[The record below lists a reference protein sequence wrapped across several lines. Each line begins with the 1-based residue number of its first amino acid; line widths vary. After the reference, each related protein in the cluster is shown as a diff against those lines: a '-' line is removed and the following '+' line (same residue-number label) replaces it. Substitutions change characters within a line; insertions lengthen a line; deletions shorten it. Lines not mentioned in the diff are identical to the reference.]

1 MTSPGP
7 PVGLDTEPPTPEAPS
22 ARSSGSRDLD
32 DRLAASPRRA
42 AGPVIVTP
50 SAATAHRRR
59 VIARRRLVAVG
70 GVVVLL
76 AVIVGAVA
84 PVRDRLSGLVP
95 STGDRV
101 AAPPASSVLLAWP
114 TAEDGA
120 SIVMLGAP
128 GLTQGS
134 ALLIP
139 GNTQVEVP
147 SFGSA
152 TLSAALRSGG
162 PDTLDLAV
170 ENALGYDAGEV
181 VGLAAEDLPA
191 LLAVVGPLNVRLR
204 SPVVLGDRSYPA
216 ATLRLTAD
224 EAAVLATTR
233 SEDATEIDHL
243 AVVHAVL
250 EGWLNALDAAEV
262 DAVSRLLH
270 DQVKLDDARVE
281 RIASVLS
288 ALVARHVAFDT
299 LEVIPL
305 GVPDERYRIDGNAA
319 DDELAV
325 LFPGLGFS
333 PTGARVRVE
342 ILNGTG
348 TAGIATE
355 AARRLIPEGA
365 EVVLM
370 GNASTFGVR
379 DTVLV
384 LQAASAEA
392 DARRFADAL
401 GVGQIRMSRNPLGVA
416 DVSIVLGADFDP
428 GGE

>member
-7 PVGLDTEPPTPEAPS
+7 PVGLDTQPPTPEAPS
-22 ARSSGSRDLD
+22 APPSGSRELVDG
-32 DRLAASPRRA
+32 REALARRG
-42 AGPVIVTP
+42 GPMIVTP
-50 SAATAHRRR
+50 TPDTARRRR
-59 VIARRRLVAVG
+59 VIARRRLVGAVG
-70 GVVVLL
+70 GVVVL
-76 AVIVGAVA
+76 AVVVGVIA
-84 PVRDRLSGLVP
+84 PVRDRLSDLVP
-95 STGDRV
+95 STRDGV
-101 AAPPASSVLLAWP
+101 AAPSASSVLLAWP
-114 TAEDGA
+114 TSGGGA

-152 TLSAALRSGG
+152 TLASALRSGG

-170 ENALGYDAGEV
+170 ENALGYDTGEV
-181 VGLAAEDLPA
+181 VGLAAENLAA
-191 LLAVVGPLNVRLR
+191 LLGVVGPLNVRLR
-204 SPVVLGDRSYPA
+204 APVVVGDRSYPA
-216 ATLRLTAD
+216 ATVRLTAD
-224 EAAVLATTR
+224 EAATLAATR
-233 SEDATEIDHL
+233 SDDSTEIDHL

-250 EGWLNALDAAEV
+250 EGWLDALDAAEV

-270 DQVKLDDARVE
+270 DQVRIDDARVE
-281 RIASVLS
+281 RIAAVLTS
-288 ALVARHVAFDT
+288 LISRHVAFDT

-305 GVPDERYRIDGNAA
+305 GVPDERYRIDGDAA

-325 LFPGLGFS
+325 LLPGLAFS
-333 PTGARVRVE
+333 STGARVRVE

-370 GNASTFGVR
+370 GNASSFGVR
-379 DTVLV
+379 ETLLV
-384 LQAASAEA
+384 LQTASAEA
-392 DARRFADAL
+392 DARRFAGAL
-401 GVGQIRMSRNPLGVA
+401 GVGDIRMARNPLGVA